1 MDDQVKIC
9 KDEADRFFLVSARIS
24 EKSVTLSPED
34 VISKVKDKIAQA
46 IFEQVMTKLSPK
58 IDEIF
63 KIPLPQ

>member
-9 KDEADRFFLVSARIS
+9 KDEANRFFLVSARIS

-63 KIPLPQ
+63 KDVE